1 MLSIIV
7 NSFANENHEEDS
19 SGNVYKFLANLVV
32 MPAIWLFCSGARGSV
47 GRICGLLL
55 IAASHIFNTI
65 VILLIILFLK
75 TGNVFVVNRN
85 LDDSNPN
92 FTVISGH
99 LPNPEQAVVRVFGAT
114 ETLFILETTTYT
126 STPNKTCEFVV
137 DVGSGLTSLKM
148 EIKDEEH
155 LYEALESTVE
165 LEANKRYW
173 FLLTSPKSLEFK
185 IIQVSG
191 VDEIWTGVDP
201 KLYLL
206 NGDEKVPADPNKFY
220 VTDEITEVKTS
231 YDVPLPTKTTG
242 IVLKPSPYRYKFQ
255 YGKGTTN
262 TKYVKLRPY
271 SENVVV
277 LYKYKEEDRLRF
289 HTSVLEIRRE
299 EPTTTTQ
306 STTTPQAS
314 TTPQPTTTPQVTTTP
329 QPTTTSQPNSTP
341 NSRQAVTGDRNL
353 IRVSEIFSGL
363 ARASTTVGYLHFFWM
378 ESPAR
383 LKTTLLAGFITT
395 NEVIGELTKLIQNF
409 TIVKAMVYLALS
421 CCAGLLHITLG
432 YYYDT
437 HFSSLPP
444 QTSEEPAIT
453 GDTVTESIPSKGN
466 IPEDLPAPNHV
477 SSSVGS
483 QSTLP
488 PTAASTP
495 TRPSR
500 LFGLLKSS

>member
-7 NSFANENHEEDS
+7 SSFANENHEEDS
-19 SGNVYKFLANLVV
+19 SGNVYKFLAKLVV
-32 MPAIWLFCSGARGSV
+32 MPAIWLLCSGARGV
-47 GRICGLLL
+47 LGRICGLLL
-55 IAASHIFNTI
+55 IAASHLFNTL
-65 VILLIILFLK
+65 VILLIIFFLK
-75 TGNVFVVNRN
+75 SGNVSEVNRN
-85 LDDSNPN
+85 LDDSNLN

-114 ETLFILETTTYT
+114 ETLFILETTIYT

-137 DVGSGLTSLKM
+137 DVGSGSTSLTM
-148 EIKDEEH
+148 EIEDEKH
-155 LYEALESTVE
+155 LYEELELTVE
-165 LEANKRYW
+165 VEANKRYW
-173 FLLTSPKSLEFK
+173 FLLTSPKRYEFK
-185 IIQVSG
+185 ITQVFG

-206 NGDEKVPADPNKFY
+206 NGDEKVPPEPNKFY
-220 VTDEITEVKTS
+220 ITDEKTAVKTS

-277 LYKYKEEDRLRF
+277 LYKYKGEDRLRF

-299 EPTTTTQ
+299 EPT
-306 STTTPQAS
+306 
-314 TTPQPTTTPQVTTTP
+314 PQPP
-329 QPTTTSQPNSTP
+329 
-341 NSRQAVTGDRNL
+341 VTGDRNL
-353 IRVSEIFSGL
+353 IRASEIFSGL
-363 ARASTTVGYLHFFWM
+363 ARASTSVGYLHFFWM

-421 CCAGLLHITLG
+421 CCAGLLHIILG

-453 GDTVTESIPSKGN
+453 GETVTESISPKGN
-466 IPEDLPAPNHV
+466 IPEDLPAPNHDV
-477 SSSVGS
+477 SPSAGS

-488 PTAASTP
+488 PTAAPTP
-495 TRPSR
+495 TRPSK